1 MEDNIKIKLQEA
13 GKGKDWIDLVYD
25 REM

>member
-13 GKGKDWIDLVYD
+13 GRGKDWIDLVYD